1 METAVSRGKKPGWR
15 PPFYQ
20 RKKKKTRGWT
30 VNAVLMIRNDF
41 FFFFLTNLPASR
53 VSLLLRLG
61 HEELEAVL
69 GVSLQK
75 WVGVRLSNSSAKL
88 LCVDLSNIPCIHLAL
103 WATHFTASYSDCLT
117 NPYSISRKN
126 QGLICSRA
134 NWGSESLLTTLTLRR
149 HGSGDNTTFF
159 TPESHSSI
167 RHARRTLRE
176 GGFVFV
182 SWASASSWWRAQC
195 WPGAHIQA
203 TSPLQRHCAWVWQP
217 WECWFHSY
225 TLGCC
230 Y

>member
-1 METAVSRGKKPGWR
+1 MALWKRLSAGGRNLAGDCLSIKE
-15 PPFYQ
+15 
-20 RKKKKTRGWT
+20 KKKKKKNRGWT

-88 LCVDLSNIPCIHLAL
+88 LCVDLSNIPCIHPAL

-126 QGLICSRA
+126 QGLIFAPEQTEAQKAYWPHSIR
-134 NWGSESLLTTLTLRR
+134 WSGWPHSVRR
-149 HGSGDNTTFF
+149 GSGDNTTFF
-159 TPESHSSI
+159 TPESHCLT
-167 RHARRTLRE
+167 RHARRALRE
-176 GGFVFV
+176 GGFVFL
-182 SWASASSWWRAQC
+182 SRASAS
-195 WPGAHIQA
+195 
-203 TSPLQRHCAWVWQP
+203 
-217 WECWFHSY
+217 F
-225 TLGCC
+225 
-230 Y
+230 

>member
-20 RKKKKTRGWT
+20 RKKKTKKTRGWT

-41 FFFFLTNLPASR
+41 FFSLTNLPASR

-88 LCVDLSNIPCIHLAL
+88 LCVDLSNTPCIHPAL

-126 QGLICSRA
+126 QGLIFAPEQTEAQKAYWSHSIR
-134 NWGSESLLTTLTLRR
+134 WSGWPHSVRR
-149 HGSGDNTTFF
+149 GSGDNTTFF
-159 TPESHSSI
+159 TPESHCSTS
-167 RHARRTLRE
+167 HARR
-176 GGFVFV
+176 
-182 SWASASSWWRAQC
+182 A
-195 WPGAHIQA
+195 
-203 TSPLQRHCAWVWQP
+203 
-217 WECWFHSY
+217 
-225 TLGCC
+225 
-230 Y
+230 